1 MEKMQNLYIYPLVCA
16 IILVIFG
23 NFWEQLSSELSEPSV
38 VELIPVTSE
47 SDYDGIITT
56 MAVQVEHI
64 KQDEVQSEEKNS
76 EKSENSENSEIS
88 EKMERKRKILE
99 RGCSM
104 MHSLFEMSQNGT
116 SYEDL
121 LTWHS
126 RIHDLNYPLA
136 DHRAPNEKC
145 FPPLQ
150 LPDVNLILYQ
160 VPKKIHPISTA
171 LFCLPPKCGTTS
183 YQRALVQHITHL
195 MSQKSC
201 NGNSCFSRYFV
212 KNLKQNLMQVFKSLL
227 ARSSYIDVV
236 DGCWRR
242 NVLVTILKCW

>member
-1 MEKMQNLYIYPLVCA
+1 MQNLYIYPLGCA

-23 NFWEQLSSELSEPSV
+23 NFWEQFSSELSEPSV

-47 SDYDGIITT
+47 PDYAGIITT
-56 MAVQVEHI
+56 LSPLAVQVEPI
-64 KQDEVQSEEKNS
+64 KQDEVQIEEKNS
-76 EKSENSENSEIS
+76 EKSENSEIS

-104 MHSLFEMSQNGT
+104 VHSLFEMSQNGT

-136 DHRAPNEKC
+136 DHRAPKEKC

-150 LPDVNLILYQ
+150 VPDENLILIQ
-160 VPKKIHPISTA
+160 VPEKIHPLSTA

-201 NGNSCFSRYFV
+201 NGNSCFSQYFV
-212 KNLKQNLMQVFKSLL
+212 QNLKQNLMQVFKPLL
-227 ARSSYIDVV
+227 AR
-236 DGCWRR
+236 WRF
-242 NVLVTILKCW
+242 